1 MNGRHRGDGET
12 YDDSFTWRILRLSE
26 DSDILN
32 SAGELILESTATPM
46 PLIPDPYLRAK
57 LEDKLSKNPGDPI
70 TANELAALTGLW
82 ECCSDDVENLTG
94 LEYCTNLTSLSLF
107 FLKISDVSPLAN
119 LTNLT
124 SLDLDGNQI
133 SDISPLASLT
143 SLTQL
148 WLQGNPLMVI
158 AGPIIQ
164 VLKDG
169 GTTVT
174 HDPIPDPAEANIP
187 DANLRVKL
195 EQALGKNADDP
206 ITDLELAGLSGQL
219 NATGADISDLT
230 GLEYCINLTGLILG
244 GNQISDISP
253 LANLTSLTQL
263 WLKGK
268 SIDGHY

>member
-57 LEDKLSKNPGDPI
+57 
-70 TANELAALTGLW
+70 
-82 ECCSDDVENLTG
+82 
-94 LEYCTNLTSLSLF
+94 
-107 FLKISDVSPLAN
+107 
-119 LTNLT
+119 
-124 SLDLDGNQI
+124 
-133 SDISPLASLT
+133 
-143 SLTQL
+143 
-148 WLQGNPLMVI
+148 
-158 AGPIIQ
+158 
-164 VLKDG
+164 
-169 GTTVT
+169 
-174 HDPIPDPAEANIP
+174 PAEANIP

-206 ITDLELAGLSGQL
+206 ITDLELAGLSAL
-219 NATGADISDLT
+219 YAAGAGISDLT

>member
-57 LEDKLSKNPGDPI
+57 
-70 TANELAALTGLW
+70 
-82 ECCSDDVENLTG
+82 
-94 LEYCTNLTSLSLF
+94 
-107 FLKISDVSPLAN
+107 
-119 LTNLT
+119 
-124 SLDLDGNQI
+124 
-133 SDISPLASLT
+133 
-143 SLTQL
+143 
-148 WLQGNPLMVI
+148 
-158 AGPIIQ
+158 
-164 VLKDG
+164 
-169 GTTVT
+169 
-174 HDPIPDPAEANIP
+174 PAEANIP